1 MTSLPEPATPS
12 RAAPEWSW
20 GALRSSKLW
29 GVATLLLGVGVWVQ
43 LFGAGAWTEIQLDQ
57 GRLHAVIA
65 YLLPLFIL
73 GVGVWSRMSLLL
85 LMILPVSLLPGLAML
100 PQAEHMVLSDG
111 LSMIRVA
118 ASLGLYLAIA
128 SAGAELDRR
137 HDEVVLLKDTGKA
150 FNHQRF
156 VLIRITLLLILLV
169 VPSYGIFQDPDIA
182 QALTQYYKDGPDAAR
197 AFLSLVHFFCWS
209 VVAYMMVLLPALNIE
224 YEQRS
229 LGRLL
234 IEQAKGLSKEAI
246 ARRTL
251 LTLGAC
257 GLLFALGALLWS

>member
-1 MTSLPEPATPS
+1 MTPS
-12 RAAPEWSW
+12 PETAIPPRAAPEWSW
-20 GALRSSKLW
+20 SALRSSKLW
-29 GVATLLLGVGVWVQ
+29 GVATVLLGVGVWVQ
-43 LFGAGAWTEIQLDQ
+43 LFGAGAWTEVQLEQ
-57 GRLHAVIA
+57 GRLHAVLA

-73 GVGVWSRMSLLL
+73 GVGVWARMSLLL
-85 LMILPVSLLPGLAML
+85 LLIMPLCLLPGLVML

-128 SAGAELDRR
+128 SAGAGLDRQ
-137 HDEVVLLKDTGKA
+137 HDDVVLLEDKGQA

-156 VLIRITLLLILLV
+156 VMIRIALLLILLV
-169 VPSYGIFQDPDIA
+169 VPSYGIFQDPAIA
-182 QALTQYYKDGPDAAR
+182 QALTEHYKDGPDAAR
-197 AFLSLVHFFCWS
+197 AFLSLTHFFCWS
-209 VVAYMMVLLPALNIE
+209 VVAYMMVLLPALNVE

-234 IEQAKGLSKEAI
+234 REQAQGLRRAAI

-251 LTLGAC
+251 LTLGVC